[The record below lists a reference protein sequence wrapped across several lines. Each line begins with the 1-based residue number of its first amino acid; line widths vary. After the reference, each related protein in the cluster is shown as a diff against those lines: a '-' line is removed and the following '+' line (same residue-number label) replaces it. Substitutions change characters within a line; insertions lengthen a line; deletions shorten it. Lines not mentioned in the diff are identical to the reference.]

1 MEDERP
7 IQPMKEN
14 DQNIDYISMDKL
26 PVLSE
31 DQLSQDNISLNLK
44 NMIETP
50 KWHVTFDAIVFFR
63 SVNKQNSS
71 IIKKIIS
78 ELIKYLP
85 KLSNSIRSGISKEAI
100 ILVGEILLNYNNE
113 NSAFDFDIIK
123 KILYILFQSATN
135 NKKFIKDASNELIEA
150 GLIKNDKYYN
160 LDIICIIID
169 LMNDKKNSM
178 CEICYDGYEKLI
190 KNIDIKNKDIS
201 DNTWNNF
208 FDKINELYK
217 AKKEIYIKKCVR
229 ILEYFQ
235 NTLEKNNFNELLI
248 KLNREEDIKKYENWI
263 SLGSKKNST
272 QMSFKDFIKSKKNNK
287 DNKDESEEN
296 K

>member
-7 IQPMKEN
+7 IQAMKEN
-14 DQNIDYISMDKL
+14 EQNIDYISMDKL

-44 NMIETP
+44 KMIETP
-50 KWHVTFDAIVFFR
+50 KWHATFDAIVFFR

-169 LMNDKKNSM
+169 LMNDKKNSV
-178 CEICYDGYEKLI
+178 CEICYNAYENMI
-190 KNIDIKNKDIS
+190 KKIDIKNKDIN

-208 FDKINELYK
+208 FEKINELYS
-217 AKKEIYIKKCVR
+217 AKKEIYIKKCVK

-235 NTLEKNNFNELLI
+235 NNLEKNNFNELLT
-248 KLNREEDIKKYENWI
+248 KLNRDSDIKKYENWI
-263 SLGSKKNST
+263 LLGSKKSST

-287 DNKDESEEN
+287 DANEEN
-296 K
+296 N

>member
-14 DQNIDYISMDKL
+14 EQNIDYISMDKL

-44 NMIETP
+44 KMIETP
-50 KWHVTFDAIVFFR
+50 KWHATFDAIVFFR

-150 GLIKNDKYYN
+150 GLIKNDKYHN

-169 LMNDKKNSM
+169 LMNDKKNSV
-178 CEICYDGYEKLI
+178 CEICYNAYENMI
-190 KNIDIKNKDIS
+190 KKIDIKNKDIN

-208 FDKINELYK
+208 FEKINELYS
-217 AKKEIYIKKCVR
+217 AKKEIYIKKCVK

-235 NTLEKNNFNELLI
+235 NNLEKNNFNELLT
-248 KLNREEDIKKYENWI
+248 KLNRDSDIKKYENWI
-263 SLGSKKNST
+263 LLGSKKSST

-287 DNKDESEEN
+287 DANEEN
-296 K
+296 N

>member
-44 NMIETP
+44 KMIETP
-50 KWHVTFDAIVFFR
+50 KWHATFDAIVFFR

-113 NSAFDFDIIK
+113 YTAFDFDIIK
-123 KILYILFQSATN
+123 KILYLLFQSATN

-169 LMNDKKNSM
+169 LMNDKKNSV
-178 CEICYDGYEKLI
+178 CEICYNAYENMI
-190 KNIDIKNKDIS
+190 KKIDIKNKDIN

-208 FDKINELYK
+208 FEKINELYS
-217 AKKEIYIKKCVR
+217 AKKEIYIKKCVK

-235 NTLEKNNFNELLI
+235 NNLEKNNFNELLT
-248 KLNREEDIKKYENWI
+248 KLNRDSDIKKYENWI
-263 SLGSKKNST
+263 LLGSKKSST

-287 DNKDESEEN
+287 DANEEN
-296 K
+296 N

>member
-44 NMIETP
+44 KMIETP
-50 KWHVTFDAIVFFR
+50 KWHSTFDAIVFFR

-169 LMNDKKNSM
+169 LMNDKKNSV
-178 CEICYDGYEKLI
+178 CEICYNAYENMI
-190 KNIDIKNKDIS
+190 KKIDIKNKDIS

-208 FDKINELYK
+208 FEKINELYS
-217 AKKEIYIKKCVR
+217 AKKEIYIKKCVK

-235 NTLEKNNFNELLI
+235 NNLEKNNFNELLT
-248 KLNREEDIKKYENWI
+248 KLNRESDIKKYENWI
-263 SLGSKKNST
+263 LLGSKKSST

-287 DNKDESEEN
+287 DANEEN
-296 K
+296 N

>member
-14 DQNIDYISMDKL
+14 EQNIDYISMDKL

-44 NMIETP
+44 KMIETP

-169 LMNDKKNSM
+169 LMNDKKNSV
-178 CEICYDGYEKLI
+178 CEICYNAYENMI
-190 KNIDIKNKDIS
+190 KKIDIKNKDIN

-208 FDKINELYK
+208 FEKINELYS
-217 AKKEIYIKKCVR
+217 AKKEIYIKKCVK

-235 NTLEKNNFNELLI
+235 NNLEKNNFNELLT
-248 KLNREEDIKKYENWI
+248 KLNRESDIKKYENWI
-263 SLGSKKNST
+263 LLGSKKSST

-287 DNKDESEEN
+287 DANEEN
-296 K
+296 N

>member
-14 DQNIDYISMDKL
+14 EQNIDYISMDKL

-44 NMIETP
+44 KMIETP
-50 KWHVTFDAIVFFR
+50 KWHATFDAIVFFR

-113 NSAFDFDIIK
+113 YTAFDFDIIK
-123 KILYILFQSATN
+123 KILYLLFQSATN

-169 LMNDKKNSM
+169 LMNDKKNSV
-178 CEICYDGYEKLI
+178 CEICYNAYENMI
-190 KNIDIKNKDIS
+190 KKIDIKNKDIN

-208 FDKINELYK
+208 FEKINELYS
-217 AKKEIYIKKCVR
+217 AKKEIYIKKCVK

-235 NTLEKNNFNELLI
+235 NNLEKNNFNELLT
-248 KLNREEDIKKYENWI
+248 KLNRDSDIKKYENWI
-263 SLGSKKNST
+263 LLGSKKSST

-287 DNKDESEEN
+287 DANEEN
-296 K
+296 N

>member
-14 DQNIDYISMDKL
+14 EQNIDYISMDKL

-44 NMIETP
+44 KMIETP
-50 KWHVTFDAIVFFR
+50 KWHATFDAIVFFR

-169 LMNDKKNSM
+169 LMNDKKNSV
-178 CEICYDGYEKLI
+178 CEICYNAYENMI
-190 KNIDIKNKDIS
+190 KKIDIKNKDIS

-208 FDKINELYK
+208 FEKINELYS
-217 AKKEIYIKKCVR
+217 AKKEIYIKKCVK

-235 NTLEKNNFNELLI
+235 NNLEKNNFNELLT
-248 KLNREEDIKKYENWI
+248 KLNRENDIKKYENWI
-263 SLGSKKNST
+263 LLGSKKSST

-287 DNKDESEEN
+287 DANEEN
-296 K
+296 N

>member
-50 KWHVTFDAIVFFR
+50 KWHATFDAIVFFR

-169 LMNDKKNSM
+169 LMNDKKNSV
-178 CEICYDGYEKLI
+178 CEICYNAYENMI
-190 KNIDIKNKDIS
+190 KKIDIKNKDIS

-208 FDKINELYK
+208 FEKINELYS
-217 AKKEIYIKKCVR
+217 AKKEIYIKKCVK

-235 NTLEKNNFNELLI
+235 NNLEKNNFNELLT
-248 KLNREEDIKKYENWI
+248 KLNRESDIKKYENWI
-263 SLGSKKNST
+263 LLGSKKSST

-287 DNKDESEEN
+287 DANEEN
-296 K
+296 N

>member
-44 NMIETP
+44 KMIETP
-50 KWHVTFDAIVFFR
+50 KWHATFDAIVFFR

-169 LMNDKKNSM
+169 LMNDKKNSV
-178 CEICYDGYEKLI
+178 CEICYNAYENMI
-190 KNIDIKNKDIS
+190 KKIDIKNKDIN

-208 FDKINELYK
+208 FEKINELYS
-217 AKKEIYIKKCVR
+217 AKKEIYIKKCVK

-235 NTLEKNNFNELLI
+235 NNLEKNNFNELLT
-248 KLNREEDIKKYENWI
+248 KLNRDSDIKKYENWI
-263 SLGSKKNST
+263 LLGSKKSST

-287 DNKDESEEN
+287 DANEEN
-296 K
+296 N

>member
-14 DQNIDYISMDKL
+14 EQNIDYISMDKL

-44 NMIETP
+44 KMIETP
-50 KWHVTFDAIVFFR
+50 KWHATFDAIVFFR

-113 NSAFDFDIIK
+113 YTAFDFDIIK
-123 KILYILFQSATN
+123 KILYLLFQSATN

-169 LMNDKKNSM
+169 LMNDKKNSV
-178 CEICYDGYEKLI
+178 CEICYNAYENMI
-190 KNIDIKNKDIS
+190 KKIDIKNKDIN

-208 FDKINELYK
+208 FEKINELYS
-217 AKKEIYIKKCVR
+217 AKKEIYIKKCVK

-235 NTLEKNNFNELLI
+235 NNLEKNNFNELLT
-248 KLNREEDIKKYENWI
+248 KLNRESDIKKYENWI
-263 SLGSKKNST
+263 LLGSKKSST

-287 DNKDESEEN
+287 DANEEN
-296 K
+296 N

>member
-50 KWHVTFDAIVFFR
+50 KWHATFDAIVFFR

-169 LMNDKKNSM
+169 LMNDKKNSV
-178 CEICYDGYEKLI
+178 CEICYNAYENMI
-190 KNIDIKNKDIS
+190 KKIDIKNKDIN

-208 FDKINELYK
+208 FEKINELYS
-217 AKKEIYIKKCVR
+217 AKKEIYIKKCVK

-235 NTLEKNNFNELLI
+235 NNLEKNNFNELLT
-248 KLNREEDIKKYENWI
+248 KLNRDSDIKKYENWI
-263 SLGSKKNST
+263 LLGSKKSST

-287 DNKDESEEN
+287 DANEEN
-296 K
+296 N

>member
-14 DQNIDYISMDKL
+14 EQNIDYISMDKL

-44 NMIETP
+44 KMIETP
-50 KWHVTFDAIVFFR
+50 KWHATFDAIVFFR

-113 NSAFDFDIIK
+113 YTAFDFDIIK
-123 KILYILFQSATN
+123 KILYLLFQSATN

-160 LDIICIIID
+160 LDIICIIIN
-169 LMNDKKNSM
+169 LMKDKKNLV
-178 CEICYDGYEKLI
+178 CEICYNAYENMI
-190 KNIDIKNKDIS
+190 KKIDIKNKDIS

-208 FDKINELYK
+208 FEKINELYS
-217 AKKEIYIKKCVR
+217 AKREIYIKKFVK

-235 NTLEKNNFNELLI
+235 NNLEKNNFNELLT
-248 KLNREEDIKKYENWI
+248 KLNRESDIKKYENWI
-263 SLGSKKNST
+263 LLGSKKSST
-272 QMSFKDFIKSKKNNK
+272 QMSFKDFIKTKKNIK
-287 DNKDESEEN
+287 DKTDEN